1 MDIVRL
7 ERRNL
12 QCGIEKY
19 IAIAQYFNT
28 TVNDL
33 INNQLV
39 NIIKSQLDRPFQSAA
54 AKKQQKIQEA
64 RKRTGDT
71 GEETALAY
79 EIQRHL
85 DAGKEDVSFI
95 DPTPADKPKNG
106 YDIASMT
113 MDGKVLMIEVKSSR
127 RGLETDFFISRTELE
142 KAIWAKENGLDYLI
156 YRVVYVG
163 NEECV
168 KIYEFTIDELHKLC
182 DWEPEIYRLKFKD
195 ENYDRT

>member
-19 IAIAQYFNT
+19 IAIAQYFNI
-28 TVNDL
+28 TVNEL

-39 NIIKSQLDRPFQSAA
+39 SIIKSQLDRPFQSAA
-54 AKKQQKIQEA
+54 ARKQKIIQEA
-64 RKRTGDT
+64 RKKTGDT
-71 GEETALAY
+71 GEETALVY

-106 YDIASMT
+106 FDIASMT
-113 MDGKVLMIEVKSSR
+113 MDGKALMIEVKASR
-127 RGLETDFFISRTELE
+127 RGLDTDFFITRTELN
-142 KAIWAKENGLDYLI
+142 KAEWAMKNGLEYLV
-156 YRVVYVG
+156 YRVVFAG
-163 NEECV
+163 DEDHV
-168 KIYEFTIDELHKLC
+168 KIYVFTIDELRKLC
-182 DWEPEIYRLKFKD
+182 VWEPEIYRLKFKD